1 MKKTTLMLLRMITIS
16 KGQYIAVLAIIITG
30 LTVFTSMNMAAI
42 NLKSTLQTYY
52 EQNNFAD
59 IFVEAMKIPRQE
71 IYKLSEMDGIKEIQ
85 GRVVYKVPFVSDD
98 EDERVTVQIISIPEK
113 NDGINR
119 LTMISGTYI
128 GESDKEALVLQQF
141 ADARDIKP
149 GDTIRVQMNGTV
161 YSLEIAGIAA
171 SPEYIYLM
179 SDEQAIMP
187 DPEGFGAVFVS
198 EKLAQEAFGLRGSYN
213 GLSITASDGT
223 NIETLSDELEDELEP
238 FGLERVVKKENQLSN
253 SVIAEEIKQLERM
266 SNSLPI
272 VFIIVAA
279 VMLTM
284 MISRMVKKDRL
295 KVGAMKGLGYSN
307 RQVVTHYA
315 LYALG
320 AGIIG
325 GLAGSVLGM
334 LLAGFMTQLYLEF
347 FNIPLLKVEFFIE
360 YVFLAILLSSFFCI
374 AAGIIG
380 ARGILKI
387 SPAESMQNEAP
398 HKGKRIFL
406 ERISFFWKHS
416 SFSWKMVYR
425 NIFRNKRRTAFVI
438 SGVVVTYGMML
449 FTFTMPDVVEQFT
462 TKYYKEFQK
471 MDYNISFIRP
481 MNKDAVGD
489 LFGSVEVD
497 YAEGRIEYPFEIH
510 HGSKSKAVPV
520 IGLPRDTIFYDFKDT
535 KGRGVQ
541 IPEEGMLVT
550 ENLAGILDVEV
561 GDTVRVET
569 FIPNKEDTYICVS
582 GIIKQT
588 LGMNAYMDLE
598 YMDGLLLEENA
609 INGVYLDS
617 EDPEIIRKL
626 LTASNISSV
635 MSPKDV
641 EASFNEYMDMT
652 NYSILVMLIFSGILG
667 AAVVYNSTIISLG
680 EREMEFSSLRIM
692 GFSKVEIFMIL
703 LKENNIL
710 TLLGILLGIPL
721 GTALTLYSS
730 TIYSTEMYT
739 FYMTPTLNAG
749 INAALAT
756 LFFVVLAQLATYKKI
771 RGLDF
776 IQALKN
782 RVS

>member
-1 MKKTTLMLLRMITIS
+1 
-16 KGQYIAVLAIIITG
+16 
-30 LTVFTSMNMAAI
+30 
-42 NLKSTLQTYY
+42 
-52 EQNNFAD
+52 
-59 IFVEAMKIPRQE
+59 
-71 IYKLSEMDGIKEIQ
+71 
-85 GRVVYKVPFVSDD
+85 
-98 EDERVTVQIISIPEK
+98 
-113 NDGINR
+113 
-119 LTMISGTYI
+119 
-128 GESDKEALVLQQF
+128 
-141 ADARDIKP
+141 
-149 GDTIRVQMNGTV
+149 
-161 YSLEIAGIAA
+161 
-171 SPEYIYLM
+171 
-179 SDEQAIMP
+179 
-187 DPEGFGAVFVS
+187 
-198 EKLAQEAFGLRGSYN
+198 
-213 GLSITASDGT
+213 
-223 NIETLSDELEDELEP
+223 
-238 FGLERVVKKENQLSN
+238 
-253 SVIAEEIKQLERM
+253 
-266 SNSLPI
+266 
-272 VFIIVAA
+272 
-279 VMLTM
+279 
-284 MISRMVKKDRL
+284 
-295 KVGAMKGLGYSN
+295 
-307 RQVVTHYA
+307 
-315 LYALG
+315 
-320 AGIIG
+320 
-325 GLAGSVLGM
+325 
-334 LLAGFMTQLYLEF
+334 
-347 FNIPLLKVEFFIE
+347 
-360 YVFLAILLSSFFCI
+360 
-374 AAGIIG
+374 
-380 ARGILKI
+380 
-387 SPAESMQNEAP
+387 
-398 HKGKRIFL
+398 
-406 ERISFFWKHS
+406 
-416 SFSWKMVYR
+416 
-425 NIFRNKRRTAFVI
+425 
-438 SGVVVTYGMML
+438 
-449 FTFTMPDVVEQFT
+449 
-462 TKYYKEFQK
+462 
-471 MDYNISFIRP
+471 
-481 MNKDAVGD
+481 
-489 LFGSVEVD
+489 
-497 YAEGRIEYPFEIH
+497 
-510 HGSKSKAVPV
+510 
-520 IGLPRDTIFYDFKDT
+520 
-535 KGRGVQ
+535 
-541 IPEEGMLVT
+541 MLVT